1 MGLLKRLRQRT
12 MAAVYRPLI
21 SRHNQFIAPYKTDL
35 FRQVQGRVLEIGPGP
50 AGNLRYMGSV
60 ESWTGI
66 EPNPYMHRFA
76 LHQLAEIGVPGEVIN
91 HSAEQLPFEDH
102 SFDFAISTLVLCSV
116 GHPLKVLSE
125 IRRVLRPGGRFLFIE
140 HVAAPRGSQLRSV
153 QNFIVPVYRFC
164 GDGCYPNRETGS
176 TIQQSGFS
184 AVEFQEFRAPAS
196 VLPTVVSPHIA
207 GSAETPR
214 S

>member
-1 MGLLKRLRQRT
+1 MGLLKQLRQRT

-21 SRHNQFIAPYKTDL
+21 SRHNRFIAPYKTDL

-50 AGNLRYMGSV
+50 ANNLSYLGKV
-60 ESWTGI
+60 ESWVGI
-66 EPNPYMHRFA
+66 EPNPFMHRFV
-76 LHQLAEIGVPGEVIN
+76 LEQLAETGTRGRVLN
-91 HSAEQLPFEDH
+91 HSAELLPFDDH

-116 GHPLKVLSE
+116 GQPLRVLSE

-140 HVAAPRGSQLRSV
+140 HVAAPRGSRLRSV
-153 QNFIVPVYRFC
+153 QNFVVPVYRFC

-184 AVEFQEFRAPAS
+184 SVEFQEFRAPAS
-196 VLPTVVSPHIA
+196 ALPIVVSPHIA
-207 GSAETPR
+207 GFAET
-214 S
+214 SLK